1 MGKRLLGRFL
11 HCGPLPLSLSSAQEG
26 LHRRCRVGRSHMHPL
41 PRGSRASGLRSSM
54 SARIGSAEA
63 HQSQESAPFPPR
75 SMRTVEPDRG
85 GRILVDPSR
94 SPCAYKCSSRNP
106 LSISVHATIVDH
118 NRRRGISSKL
128 QGLGVKQLCKKIR
141 WWVKIA
147 FVRDLKLVRTRWLG
161 DFSPEVLSTADS
173 PPCRSQC
180 SSGRYLR

>member
-1 MGKRLLGRFL
+1 
-11 HCGPLPLSLSSAQEG
+11 
-26 LHRRCRVGRSHMHPL
+26 
-41 PRGSRASGLRSSM
+41 
-54 SARIGSAEA
+54 
-63 HQSQESAPFPPR
+63 
-75 SMRTVEPDRG
+75 MRTAEPDRG

-94 SPCAYKCSSRNP
+94 SPCAYRCSSRDP

-173 PPCRSQC
+173 PPCRGQC

>member
-1 MGKRLLGRFL
+1 MGPACQAPGSRAT
-11 HCGPLPLSLSSAQEG
+11 CGVVTLCS
-26 LHRRCRVGRSHMHPL
+26 
-41 PRGSRASGLRSSM
+41 GSRASGLRSSM

-75 SMRTVEPDRG
+75 SKRTVEPDRG

-94 SPCAYKCSSRNP
+94 SPCAYRCSSRDP

-173 PPCRSQC
+173 PPCRGQC